1 MAFRI
6 EQRAGA
12 LLIGLVM
19 APTIFA
25 QQAYRYE
32 AWRGHRRLL
41 HIGTT
46 RDAGVLEI
54 TESGLSFVE
63 AQQHGNHART
73 WHWSYQDI
81 HQLRMGTTSLDVLT
95 YQANRWKAGAEREY
109 EFDLVSDKT
118 FGDAYL
124 FLKSRLDQRFVATIA
139 DGVADVLWEVP
150 VKHLLRFGEDE
161 GMLQVSAN
169 EIVYNSPTRNAS
181 RTWRYQDIEN
191 ISTSGPFQLT
201 VTTFERA
208 TLHFGDLK
216 WFNFE
221 LKSPLVE
228 ARYNGL
234 WLRVNESKG
243 LKLLDSYRV
252 PDGKQ

>member
-12 LLIGLVM
+12 LLIALAV

-25 QQAYRYE
+25 QQTFRYE
-32 AWRGHRRLL
+32 AYRSHRRLL
-41 HIGTT
+41 HIRRTEDVGS
-46 RDAGVLEI
+46 LEI
-54 TESGLSFVE
+54 TQSSISFVE
-63 AQQHGNHART
+63 VQQHKNHPKT

-81 HQLRMGTTSLDVLT
+81 HQLKMGTASLDVLT
-95 YQANRWKAGAEREY
+95 YQGNKWKAGAEREY

-124 FLKSRLDQRFVATIA
+124 FLKSRLDQRFVAEIA
-139 DGVADVLWEVP
+139 DAVTDVLWEVP
-150 VKHLLRFGEDE
+150 VKHLLRFGGNE
-161 GMLQVSAN
+161 GVLQVSAN
-169 EIVYNSPTRNAS
+169 EIVYNSPTKNAS

-191 ISTSGPFQLT
+191 ISASGPFQLT
-201 VTTFERA
+201 VTTFERSK
-208 TLHFGDLK
+208 LHYGDLK

-221 LKSPLVE
+221 LKSPLAE

-234 WLRVNESKG
+234 WLRVNQSKG
-243 LKLLDSYRV
+243 LKLLDAYRV